1 VATANVDSVP
11 TRAELQRELTEIYR
25 AAIAA
30 VEPALLVARALE
42 GAITGS
48 REISEA
54 INDAKQV
61 FVLAVGKAA
70 YAMASALEQRL
81 RARMSRG
88 LAVIP
93 RGPFRAP
100 ATSTRLQCIASAH
113 PVPDQTSANAA
124 RAALEL
130 LTEVNAD
137 DLLIVALSGGASAM
151 FVALA
156 AGLVLDDKVATNA
169 ALLRSGAT
177 IKELNCVRKHL
188 SAVKG
193 GNLLRSIAKGAR
205 IVTLILSDVTGDDI
219 ATIGSGLTAPDPST
233 FADAIGILKRR
244 RIWGRTPERVRDHL
258 EKGVAGEIPET
269 PKRGDPIFSHVTN
282 LIIGSN
288 RTAVDAAAGEA
299 ERRGYS
305 IERWPDLSGEADQ
318 LGRELAH
325 NLAKIES
332 PRVCVVAGGEPT
344 VTVRGGG
351 RGGRAQQCALA
362 MAVELSEVA
371 TDARVAGLIAGSDG
385 IDGPT
390 DAAGAF
396 AFSDTVAR
404 ARAAGLDPATA
415 LKRNDAYTLFDSIG
429 DLLRIGPTGTN
440 VTDLFIG
447 LANH

>member
-1 VATANVDSVP
+1 VATANVDSVT
-11 TRAELQRELTEIYR
+11 TRSELQWELTEIYR

-42 GAITGS
+42 GAIPGS
-48 REISEA
+48 REISNVIDDGKHA
-54 INDAKQV
+54 FI
-61 FVLAVGKAA
+61 LAVGKAA

-81 RARMSRG
+81 GARMSRG

-93 RGPFRAP
+93 RGPRAP

-124 RAALEL
+124 SAALEL
-130 LTEVNAD
+130 ITEVKAD
-137 DLLIVALSGGASAM
+137 DLLVVALSGGASAM
-151 FVALA
+151 FVAPA

-169 ALLRSGAT
+169 SLLRSGAT

-305 IERWPDLSGEADQ
+305 VERWPELRGEADQ

-325 NLAKIES
+325 HLAKIES